1 MFFGFEEYMDSI
13 DIDGTIE
20 YLGGLDLEN
29 NILEQARHGESVGDL
44 SLSDYKRDEDKRYC
58 DFCGREI
65 YGVEYETLVDGR
77 ERCMRC
83 GKTAIKEQEEFVKLF
98 EEVKRNMQAF
108 FKIKFNVPIKV
119 EMVNAQKLHKRLKQR
134 FTPTPELTPRVL
146 GVAIS
151 DKSGFSLLIENGS
164 PRISATLTLAH
175 ELTHIWQYTNW
186 DTDAIDRKYGDLRL
200 EVYEGMAK
208 WVEVQYA
215 YLMNEPEVAW
225 RTEAETLMRK
235 DEYGRGLLRYLLQY
249 SVSKST
255 HITKTTPFNNV
266 DTPLDIE

>member
-1 MFFGFEEYMDSI
+1 M
-13 DIDGTIE
+13 
-20 YLGGLDLEN
+20 
-29 NILEQARHGESVGDL
+29 
-44 SLSDYKRDEDKRYC
+44 
-58 DFCGREI
+58 
-65 YGVEYETLVDGR
+65 
-77 ERCMRC
+77 
-83 GKTAIKEQEEFVKLF
+83 
-98 EEVKRNMQAF
+98 
-108 FKIKFNVPIKV
+108 
-119 EMVNAQKLHKRLKQR
+119 
-134 FTPTPELTPRVL
+134 L

-186 DTDAIDRKYGDLRL
+186 DTDAIDRKYGDLKL

-235 DEYGRGLLRYLLQY
+235 DEYGRGLLRYLIQY